1 MIAFCALIYNDFIFI
16 NDKQKLQ
23 FIKELKY
30 KMAVDLDKKNLY
42 TKFNYKVKR
51 FNKSKLETLMINNL
65 DCTDDKFYN
74 YLGDYFN
81 INLVILG
88 KYIDY
93 KNDFS
98 KTRYSLVI
106 QEKDDKYI
114 IHRNS
119 LNTSLI
125 RDTAFLKFE
134 NYYEK
139 DELIRLKLKEIQDV
153 AFKKGIDIKKQ
164 GKVNLINKK
173 KEELIIELENLKK
186 N

>member
-1 MIAFCALIYNDFIFI
+1 
-16 NDKQKLQ
+16 
-23 FIKELKY
+23 
-30 KMAVDLDKKNLY
+30 
-42 TKFNYKVKR
+42 
-51 FNKSKLETLMINNL
+51 MINNL

-81 INLVILG
+81 INFVVLG

-98 KTRYSLVI
+98 KNRYSLVI
-106 QEKDDKYI
+106 EENNDKYI

-119 LNTSLI
+119 LNISLI
-125 RDTAFLKFE
+125 KDISFLNFN

-139 DELIRLKLKEIQDV
+139 GSLIKLKLKEIQNF
-153 AFKKGIDIKKQ
+153 AIKKGIDIKKQ

-173 KEELIIELENLKK
+173 KEELIMELENLKK